1 LAPDPSAIAVRT
13 QEEHPVP
20 VHARK
25 IAGLTVTAA
34 VAGLIAASGL
44 TTAAAASGSCNDID
58 KLSGKTLT
66 SCIHTLR
73 LHAESA
79 GKTAAEADEAYLKA
93 KHATDVAEKRAT
105 ELDAASDRATLIA
118 ERSKAR
124 AGAVAAQLA
133 RTGGSV
139 GQTTEVLLS
148 GNGATQVLYH
158 LSRMSELTTDT
169 SRLASD
175 AKRDQAQADDLQH
188 QAALAAER
196 VAAQE
201 QQAKA
206 LYAEAKKTSDAA
218 RLLVAKAEEKKS
230 PGSNA
235 VNAQAYADLPSD
247 ASVAAKVVAFA
258 RAQIGEPYVFG
269 AAGPSSWDCSGLT
282 MGAYASTG
290 RAIGGHGVNVQYQLA
305 RSKGL
310 LVPYSSAKP
319 GDLVFYG
326 SGDFYHIAIY
336 SGGGNMI
343 EAPMPG
349 KDVREV
355 PVRTA
360 DLAPVVAR
368 FSG

>member
-1 LAPDPSAIAVRT
+1 
-13 QEEHPVP
+13 VP
-20 VHARK
+20 VRARN
-25 IAGLTVTAA
+25 IAGLTITAA
-34 VAGLIAASGL
+34 VAGVIAASGL
-44 TTAAAASGSCNDID
+44 TTASAATASCTDIGT
-58 KLSGKTLT
+58 LQGHALT

-93 KHATDVAEKRAT
+93 KHETAVAEKRAT
-105 ELDAASDRATLIA
+105 ALATASDRAALVA
-118 ERSKAR
+118 ARSHAR
-124 AGAVAAQLA
+124 AAAVAAQLA

-148 GNGATQVLYH
+148 GSGASEVLYH
-158 LSRMSELTTDT
+158 LSRMDELTTDT
-169 SRLASD
+169 TTLD
-175 AKRDQAQADDLQH
+175 TTAKRDQAQADDLQH
-188 QAALAAER
+188 QARLAADR
-196 VAAQE
+196 VADEE
-201 QQAKA
+201 QDAKDLYAKA
-206 LYAEAKKTSDAA
+206 KKASDAA
-218 RLLVAKAEEKKS
+218 RLLVAQAEEKKS

-235 VNAQAYADLPSD
+235 GFAKAYADLPSD

-282 MGAYASTG
+282 MGAFQSTG
-290 RAIGGHGVNVQYQLA
+290 RNIGGHGVNVQYQLA

-319 GDLVFYG
+319 GDLLFYG
-326 SGDFYHIAIY
+326 SGDFYHVALY

-343 EAPMPG
+343 EAPYPG
-349 KDVREV
+349 KAVREV

-368 FSG
+368 FTG